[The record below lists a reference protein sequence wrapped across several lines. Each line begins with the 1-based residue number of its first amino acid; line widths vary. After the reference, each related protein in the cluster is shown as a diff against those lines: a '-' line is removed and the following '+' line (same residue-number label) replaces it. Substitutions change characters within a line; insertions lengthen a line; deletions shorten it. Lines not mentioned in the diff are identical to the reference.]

1 MALCF
6 LLLSA
11 CLFILCSCL
20 LTSGFNLRP
29 ALRRPKPLGMGSKDD
44 EGVFRLPDSDDF
56 SNSLSDLTPPSSNA
70 PSWTQEDMSLVEDAM
85 LRAFDNLQDFE
96 IRNMHFLI
104 FLGQTEEHRVCQIN
118 LLDAAQRIALL
129 QAEVNKIDELP
140 FGVLESLQDDYRSTI
155 SQVRMWAKQAEFFTE
170 TGQYVEPSAR
180 GGFRWPWKTG
190 S

>member
-1 MALCF
+1 
-6 LLLSA
+6 
-11 CLFILCSCL
+11 
-20 LTSGFNLRP
+20 
-29 ALRRPKPLGMGSKDD
+29 MGSKDD
-44 EGVFRLPDSDDF
+44 EGVFRLPDSDDLA
-56 SNSLSDLTPPSSNA
+56 NSLSDLTPPSSNA

-104 FLGQTEEHRVCQIN
+104 FLGKTEEHRDCQMN
-118 LLDAAQRIALL
+118 LTILARRIGLL
-129 QAEVNKIDELP
+129 QSEVNKRDELP

-170 TGQYVEPSAR
+170 TGAYVEPSAR

-190 S
+190 